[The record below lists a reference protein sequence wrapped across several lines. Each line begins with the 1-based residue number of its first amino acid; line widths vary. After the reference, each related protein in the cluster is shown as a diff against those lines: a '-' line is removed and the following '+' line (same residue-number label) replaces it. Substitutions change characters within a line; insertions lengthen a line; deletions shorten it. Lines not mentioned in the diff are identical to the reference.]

1 MIKIYVDVNGGLLP
15 LPLGHPE
22 GSHLLPHVLQLLLQL
37 LIPGPELCVFLNIM
51 FRITILQYNCQNV
64 LPERLTPF

>member
-22 GSHLLPHVLQLLLQL
+22 GSHGLPHGLHLLLQL
-37 LIPGPELCVFLNIM
+37 LVPSPELGVFLNIM
-51 FRITILQYNCQNV
+51 TSTLQYKLKIKWFYLND
-64 LPERLTPF
+64 